1 MKVILKILFLLGLVG
16 ALQSQTDYSL
26 EDINPNSNSYGDT
39 VGTSHFENHV
49 VIHYFGHF
57 Y

>member
-1 MKVILKILFLLGLVG
+1 MKVILKILFFIGLVG
-16 ALQSQTDYSL
+16 TLQSQTDYSL
-26 EDINPNSNSYGDT
+26 EDINPNSTSYGDT

>member
-1 MKVILKILFLLGLVG
+1 MKVILKILFLAGLVG
-16 ALQSQTDYSL
+16 ALQSQADYSL
-26 EDINPNSNSYGDT
+26 EDINPNSTSYGDT
-39 VGTSHFENHV
+39 VGTSHFENDV